1 MECTGVK
8 VTAGHTQSESKAPRQ
23 IHSCLITSLPP
34 SHPPSLP
41 PPLGLASPD
50 LLPVLRHLWVQLS
63 PLRSLHVDLHVSPG
77 EAQVQESR
85 RIRDDGTCFP
95 PSPLPSLPPSL
106 LFPHFMW
113 TYMPHLE
120 KLKCKNPAEFV
131 TMVRAFLPPSLPPS
145 STVCAC
151 IQTLTSSSLP
161 PSLLQVVFGVTFLLA
176 GSQLMGYQPH
186 YLGHTHLPLPFSL
199 PPSLPPSPP
208 QVVFGVTFLLAG
220 SQLMRFQSYCLH
232 TLTTPSLPPSLPPSF
247 GVTFLLAESQLM
259 GFQPHYLDHDFELI
273 SPPSLP
279 PPSLPPSCP
288 FLR

>member
-120 KLKCKNPAEFV
+120 KLKCQNPAEFV
-131 TMVRAFLPPSLPPS
+131 TMVRAFLPSLSSSLLHCMCVHTNAHLVLPPSIPPSGGLRRHLPPGREPADGLPASLPRPHTLTSPILPPSLPPS
-145 STVCAC
+145 LPSPGR
-151 IQTLTSSSLP
+151 LRRDLP
-161 PSLLQVVFGVTFLLA
+161 PRRQPADALPILLPA
-176 GSQLMGYQPH
+176 
-186 YLGHTHLPLPFSL
+186 HTHHSL
-199 PPSLPPSPP
+199 PPSLPPSLLWRDFPP
-208 QVVFGVTFLLAG
+208 RREPADGLPA
-220 SQLMRFQSYCLH
+220 
-232 TLTTPSLPPSLPPSF
+232 SLPRPRF
-247 GVTFLLAESQLM
+247 
-259 GFQPHYLDHDFELI
+259 
-273 SPPSLP
+273 
-279 PPSLPPSCP
+279 
-288 FLR
+288 